1 MNDGFA
7 WWLLVLGIA
16 IGVAVV
22 WLIMLRLPRSD
33 ADLDEEELVREAGW
47 ISGTIHAYGGVAPEP
62 LVEEVLELHH
72 QYLTGSVLDP
82 AGMGGLPVED
92 EPEDDSSAEA
102 GTETEAASTAPP
114 PPARAAPL
122 P

>member
-22 WLIMLRLPRSD
+22 WLIMLRLPRSE
-33 ADLDEEELVREAGW
+33 ADLDEEELAREAGW
-47 ISGTIHAYGGVAPEP
+47 ISRTIRAYGGVAPEP

-72 QYLTGSVLDP
+72 EYLKGSVTEA
-82 AGMGGLPVED
+82 AGVGGPQIDD
-92 EPEDDSSAEA
+92 EPEDEA
-102 GTETEAASTAPP
+102 PKVSEPAPKTPPTTKAATL
-114 PPARAAPL
+114 RGER
-122 P
+122 

>member
-22 WLIMLRLPRSD
+22 WLTVLRLPRSE
-33 ADLDEEELVREAGW
+33 ADVNEDELVREAGW
-47 ISGTIHAYGGVAPEP
+47 ISRTIHAYGGIAPEA

-72 QYLTGSVLDP
+72 QYLKGPVIEP
-82 AGMGGLPVED
+82 GGVAALAADD
-92 EPEDDSSAEA
+92 EPEDEEPAEPEPVA
-102 GTETEAASTAPP
+102 KAQPP
-114 PPARAAPL
+114 TSAAPL
-122 P
+122 PGDR

>member
-22 WLIMLRLPRSD
+22 WLIMLRLPQSE
-33 ADLDEEELVREAGW
+33 ADLDEEELAREAGW
-47 ISGTIHAYGGVAPEP
+47 ISRTIRAYGGVAPEP

-72 QYLTGSVLDP
+72 EYLKGSVTE
-82 AGMGGLPVED
+82 AVGMGGLHVED
-92 EPEDDSSAEA
+92 EPEDEA
-102 GTETEAASTAPP
+102 PEESETAPKTP
-114 PPARAAPL
+114 PTTQAAPL
-122 P
+122 GGER

>member
-22 WLIMLRLPRSD
+22 WLIMLRLPRSE
-33 ADLDEEELVREAGW
+33 ADLDADELSREAGW
-47 ISGTIHAYGGVAPEP
+47 ISRTIRAYGGVAPEP

-72 QYLTGSVLDP
+72 EYLKGSVTE
-82 AGMGGLPVED
+82 AVGAGGLHVED
-92 EPEDDSSAEA
+92 EPQD
-102 GTETEAASTAPP
+102 ETPEESETAAKTPPST
-114 PPARAAPL
+114 RAATL
-122 P
+122 PGER

>member
-22 WLIMLRLPRSD
+22 WLTMLRLPRND
-33 ADLDEEELVREAGW
+33 ADLDEEELAREAGW
-47 ISGTIHAYGGVAPEP
+47 ISRTIRAYGGVAPEP

-72 QYLTGSVLDP
+72 QYLQGSVTE
-82 AGMGGLPVED
+82 AVGVGGLHVED
-92 EPEDDSSAEA
+92 APEDEGAE
-102 GTETEAASTAPP
+102 ESETAPKSP
-114 PPARAAPL
+114 PTTKATPL
-122 P
+122 PGER

>member
-22 WLIMLRLPRSD
+22 WLIMLRLPRAE
-33 ADLDEEELVREAGW
+33 ADLDDEELAREAGW
-47 ISGTIHAYGGVAPEP
+47 ISRTIRAYGGVAPEP

-72 QYLTGSVLDP
+72 QYLRGSVTE
-82 AGMGGLPVED
+82 AVGTVGLHLED
-92 EPEDDSSAEA
+92 EPEDERPEESE
-102 GTETEAASTAPP
+102 APP
-114 PPARAAPL
+114 KKPPSTKAAPL
-122 P
+122 PGER

>member
-33 ADLDEEELVREAGW
+33 ADLDEEEQAREAGW
-47 ISGTIHAYGGVAPEP
+47 ISRTIRAYGGVAPEP

-72 QYLTGSVLDP
+72 QYLKGSVTE
-82 AGMGGLPVED
+82 AVAVGGLHVED
-92 EPEDDSSAEA
+92 EPEDEGPEEAEP
-102 GTETEAASTAPP
+102 ASKAPP
-114 PPARAAPL
+114 PAKAAPL

>member
-22 WLIMLRLPRSD
+22 WLIMLRLPRND
-33 ADLDEEELVREAGW
+33 ADLDEDELAREAGW
-47 ISGTIHAYGGVAPEP
+47 ISRTIHAYGGVAPEP

-72 QYLTGSVLDP
+72 QYLQGSVTE
-82 AGMGGLPVED
+82 ATGIGGLRVED
-92 EPEDDSSAEA
+92 EPEDE
-102 GTETEAASTAPP
+102 GPEEPETAPKSP
-114 PPARAAPL
+114 GTTKARPL
-122 P
+122 PGER